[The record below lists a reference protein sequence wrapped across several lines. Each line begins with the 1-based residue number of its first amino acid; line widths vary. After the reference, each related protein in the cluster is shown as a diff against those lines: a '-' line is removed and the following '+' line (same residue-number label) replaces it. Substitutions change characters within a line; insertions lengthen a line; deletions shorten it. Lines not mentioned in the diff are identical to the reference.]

1 MNKTNANLFYV
12 REDGLLF
19 VQLKKNHLHE
29 HPDLESYFGR
39 TAVQFPNM
47 KIEANCVGITQTG
60 IILDDW
66 QIIKTVPSGLKATL
80 VITDKLKR
88 KETTHDS

>member
-1 MNKTNANLFYV
+1 MKISANLFYV

-29 HPDLESYFGR
+29 HPDLESYFGK
-39 TAVQFPNM
+39 TVVQFPGM

-66 QIIKTVPSGLKATL
+66 QIVKTAASGLKATL
-80 VITDKLKR
+80 IITDTLK
-88 KETTHDS
+88 

>member
-1 MNKTNANLFYV
+1 MNKNHANLFYV

-19 VQLKKNHLHE
+19 VQLKKNQLHE

-39 TAVQFPNM
+39 TIVQFPGM
-47 KIEANCVGITQTG
+47 QIKANCVGITQTG

-66 QIIKTVPSGLKATL
+66 QIIKTTISGLKATF
-80 VITDKLKR
+80 VIADDIK
-88 KETTHDS
+88 

>member
-1 MNKTNANLFYV
+1 MNKISANLFYV

-19 VQLKKNHLHE
+19 VQLKKTHLRE

-39 TAVQFPNM
+39 KVIQFPGM
-47 KIEANCVGITQTG
+47 KIEATCVGITQTG

-66 QIIKTVPSGLKATL
+66 QIVKTAASGLKTTL
-80 VITDKLKR
+80 IITDELK
-88 KETTHDS
+88 

>member
-1 MNKTNANLFYV
+1 MKINANLFYV

-39 TAVQFPNM
+39 TVVQFPGM
-47 KIEANCVGITQTG
+47 RVEANCVGITQTG

-66 QIIKTVPSGLKATL
+66 QIVKTSTSGLKATL
-80 VITDKLKR
+80 IITDELR
-88 KETTHDS
+88 